1 MLERICTELEARNE
15 LLVDTNTRQAE
26 RLAKLGRKIK
36 DGKEKQMKFIELD
49 ETLNELS
56 TTLKIDNN
64 LEDKKK
70 LLNPQPLKVISNNLE
85 VFDTPE
91 EYKVHLELL
100 ARDLAKNAK
109 VQNL

>member
-1 MLERICTELEARNE
+1 M
-15 LLVDTNTRQAE
+15 RQTE
-26 RLAKLGRKIK
+26 RLTKLSRKIK

-70 LLNPQPLKVISNNLE
+70 FLNPQPLKVISNNLE

-91 EYKVHLELL
+91 
-100 ARDLAKNAK
+100 
-109 VQNL
+109 